1 MRRGRGGRREL
12 LDSGLSF
19 LDVISCG
26 FGAVI
31 LLLIITKT
39 VEPVVLEKTTAELEA
54 LLLKLQEE
62 LFDIRGETREVNR
75 ELTDKR
81 RQLEE
86 ALNRIA
92 VMERDFSRMTSEY
105 DTLRR
110 RADTL
115 ETELARFADAR
126 QSLSEEMERLL
137 GEDFSPRNQ
146 LAGGIP
152 VDSEYI
158 IFVIDSS
165 PSMRQGAWR
174 TVAERMSEA
183 LDLYPEVKGIQ
194 VMNDNG
200 IYMFPQYRGQWIP
213 DTPERRRSILSTL
226 SGWAGSSNSSPVEG
240 ITEAIRTYWS
250 PDKKISIY
258 VLGDDFGT
266 QGSVEG
272 VIDTVDRLNRADADG
287 QRRVRIHT
295 IAFPVYMREPRNRT
309 PSANRFATLMREL
322 ARRNGGTFVGVEEAL

>member
-1 MRRGRGGRREL
+1 VRRGRGGRREI

-39 VEPVVLEKTTAELEA
+39 VEPVVLERTTEDLEA
-54 LLLKLQEE
+54 LLAKLQEE

-86 ALNRIA
+86 ALNRVA
-92 VMERDFSRMTSEY
+92 VLERDASRIRSEF

-115 ETELARFADAR
+115 ETELARYADAK
-126 QSLSEEMERLL
+126 QSLTAEMERLL
-137 GEDFSPRNQ
+137 GPAFAPQND

-165 PSMRQGAWR
+165 PSMRQRAWR
-174 TVAERMSEA
+174 TVAERMEEA

-200 IYMFPQYRGQWIP
+200 IYMFPQYRGEWIP
-213 DTPERRRSILSTL
+213 DTPQRRRAVLSTL
-226 SGWAGSSNSSPVEG
+226 QGWAGNSNSSPVEG

-250 PDKKISIY
+250 PDRKISVY
-258 VLGDDFGT
+258 VLGDDFASN
-266 QGSVEG
+266 GSVEA
-272 VIDTVDRLNRADADG
+272 VIDTVDRLNRADESGD
-287 QRRVRIHT
+287 RRVRIHT
-295 IAFPVYMREPRNRT
+295 IAFPVYMNEPRERT
-309 PSANRFATLMREL
+309 PTANRFATLMREL